1 MPEYLQIFGIK
12 QTRVGFLL
20 IDIDTE
26 EILAIGETPE
36 KLGRAA
42 KKVVKQR
49 CEVELASSVPKS
61 ED

>member
-36 KLGRAA
+36 KLRRAA